1 MGPPTKSTSTG
12 HLQARRAGWPRT
24 RSHPRC
30 HRKCHHH
37 REELPMLH
45 QADRHLRLG
54 PPPRHIAASSRS
66 MCHSSMAS
74 SQQPL
79 SRPTMMQRGN
89 LGRRTQNTSSTALP
103 PSPAWPRRPCRAAM
117 HAQMTVA
124 PPRPWRS
131 STAHPRPQERR
142 RCVRSH
148 RLLVPNSR
156 PPPSEQR
163 VPPPPQ
169 QGPAAAAAEKG
180 RRGEAVS
187 GG

>member
-30 HRKCHHH
+30 HRKRHHH

-45 QADRHLRLG
+45 QADGHLRLG
-54 PPPRHIAASSRS
+54 PPPHHIAARSRS

-74 SQQPL
+74 SRQPL
-79 SRPTMMQRGN
+79 SQPTMMQHGN
-89 LGRRTQNTSSTALP
+89 LGRRIQNTSSTALP
-103 PSPAWPRRPCRAAM
+103 PHGLAGHAAPPCMRRRPR
-117 HAQMTVA
+117 
-124 PPRPWRS
+124 RS
-131 STAHPRPQERR
+131 STAHPRPQKRR

-156 PPPSEQR
+156 PLHSKQR
-163 VPPPPQ
+163 VPPPPR
-169 QGPAAAAAEKG
+169 QGPVAAASEKG